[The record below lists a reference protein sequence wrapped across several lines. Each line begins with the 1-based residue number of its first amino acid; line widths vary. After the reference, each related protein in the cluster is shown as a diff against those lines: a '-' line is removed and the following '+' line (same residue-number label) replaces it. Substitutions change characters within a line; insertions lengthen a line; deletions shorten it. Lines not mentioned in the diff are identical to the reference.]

1 VILPIE
7 ELIREENAMIGRPRL
22 LRDFNAQQILRL
34 LRQHGPCSRAD
45 LARYSGLSAPTIS
58 SGVVYLRENGLIKTL
73 GPGPSK
79 GGRPGDLLCFNS
91 KAGFV
96 AGVDI
101 GTLLVRITL
110 ADLDGTIVEKD
121 AFPTNSQST
130 PDHVVALIAS
140 GVHKL
145 RTRQKIPSKKLLALA
160 VGVPGITDV
169 QKGTVLS
176 APILPQ
182 WRAVPLREI
191 LAEKLGIHATVEN
204 DVNLAALGEGRCGI
218 ARGVKNF
225 VFLTVGSGIGAGIFI
240 NGHLYHGAD
249 WAAGEIGYL
258 YIPGTEESPLAILK
272 PGPLEDMIG
281 AKAIER
287 AWRNLGGQEGRHRHR
302 DDSQMDGG
310 SLLDLAENGNPIAD
324 RILQQTARI
333 LADAVTNL
341 CVVLNPSLVV
351 LGGRIG
357 SRPAL
362 FKATCRIIECNEFC
376 RPRLVVSTLAAEASV
391 LGAVQLALITAERK
405 ILPDFESLPSFS
417 AAEPVLLPGSPL

>member
-1 VILPIE
+1 
-7 ELIREENAMIGRPRL
+7 MIGRPRL
-22 LRDFNAQQILRL
+22 LRNVNAQQILRL
-34 LRQHGPCSRAD
+34 LRLHGPCSRAD

-58 SGVVYLRENGLIKTL
+58 SGVAYLTDNGLIKPM

-79 GGRPGDLLCFNS
+79 GGRPPDLLRFNS
-91 KAGFV
+91 RAGYV

-101 GTLLVRITL
+101 GTSLVRIVL
-110 ADLDGTIVEKD
+110 ADLNGKIAEKD
-121 AFPTNSQST
+121 AFTTHSQST
-130 PDHVVALIAS
+130 PDHVVSLIAS
-140 GVHKL
+140 GIHKL
-145 RTRQKIPSKKLLALA
+145 RARQRIPSKRLLALA

-169 QKGTVLS
+169 QKGTVVS
-176 APILPQ
+176 APILPC

-191 LAEKLGIHATVEN
+191 LAGKVGTHAIVEN
-204 DVNLAALGEGRCGI
+204 DVNLAALGEGQCGI

-225 VFLTVGSGIGAGIFI
+225 VFLTVGTGIGAGIFI

-258 YIPGTEESPLAILK
+258 YVPGTEESPLTILN
-272 PGPLEDMIG
+272 PGSLEDRIG

-287 AWRNLGGQEGRHRHR
+287 AWRNLGDQDG
-302 DDSQMDGG
+302 DSGLAAAPPMDGG
-310 SLLDLAENGNPIAD
+310 TILDLAEDGNAVAD

-333 LADAVTNL
+333 LADAITNL

-362 FKATCRIIECNEFC
+362 FKATRRIIERNEFC
-376 RPRLVVSTLAAEASV
+376 RPRLAVSTLATEASV
-391 LGAVQLALITAERK
+391 LGAVQLALNVAERK
-405 ILPDFESLPSFS
+405 ILPDFESLVSLAGTEP
-417 AAEPVLLPGSPL
+417 AA